1 LPLFTWLPDAMAGPT
16 PVSALIHAAT
26 MVTAGIYMIARS
38 NILYTLSPVTSSI
51 VAVVGIAT
59 AIFAAT
65 IGLAQNDIK
74 KVLAYSTV
82 SQLGYMFLALGVGA
96 YTGALFHVMT
106 HAFFKAL
113 LFLGAGSVI
122 HGMGG
127 EQDLRKM
134 GGLKKALPIT
144 FYTFAIGTIAIAG
157 IPPFAGFFSKDEIL
171 AHAYAAS
178 PLFWVLGVIGALLTA
193 FYMFRLFFLT
203 FFGEFRGTKEQQ
215 HHLHESPMSM
225 TLPLIVLAVLA
236 VVAGYANFP
245 EIFGGKHYLQ
255 TYLAPVFKD
264 SVAKSAGHHLSH
276 NTELML
282 MAVSVL
288 GVLISIFV
296 AYNTY
301 ISKKVVPEAEEATLS
316 PLHKLIYNKY
326 YVDEIYD
333 ALIVKP
339 LYALSTFG
347 HRFIELGIIDNIV
360 NAVGSITLLKG
371 KMYAKIQT
379 GHTTFYLFV
388 MVLGI
393 IGILAY
399 SLLFK
404 L

>member
-1 LPLFTWLPDAMAGPT
+1 
-16 PVSALIHAAT
+16 
-26 MVTAGIYMIARS
+26 
-38 NILYTLSPVTSSI
+38 
-51 VAVVGIAT
+51 
-59 AIFAAT
+59 
-65 IGLAQNDIK
+65 
-74 KVLAYSTV
+74 
-82 SQLGYMFLALGVGA
+82 
-96 YTGALFHVMT
+96 
-106 HAFFKAL
+106 
-113 LFLGAGSVI
+113 
-122 HGMGG
+122 
-127 EQDLRKM
+127 
-134 GGLKKALPIT
+134 
-144 FYTFAIGTIAIAG
+144 
-157 IPPFAGFFSKDEIL
+157 
-171 AHAYAAS
+171 
-178 PLFWVLGVIGALLTA
+178 
-193 FYMFRLFFLT
+193 
-203 FFGEFRGTKEQQ
+203 
-215 HHLHESPMSM
+215 
-225 TLPLIVLAVLA
+225 
-236 VVAGYANFP
+236 
-245 EIFGGKHYLQ
+245 
-255 TYLAPVFKD
+255 
-264 SVAKSAGHHLSH
+264 
-276 NTELML
+276 ML